1 MTAAL
6 HARVL
11 IVGAG
16 PVGMTL
22 ACELR
27 TAGVE
32 VDIISRTR
40 RESPHSRATI
50 IWPRVLELLDRVGIA
65 EAIIARGHYFDQM
78 NYYSGKH
85 RIGLIRFDR
94 LPDVQYPFA
103 VTCPQWKI
111 EQAIEDRLTALGGQI
126 GYDHEF
132 IAGNQTR
139 NGVACTIREP
149 DGHRVEQTYDFIVGA
164 DGYHSTVREAFG
176 FQFAGETLRTRL
188 AITDAEILGETTSS
202 EAAYYLTRGG
212 NMVLAP
218 LGDGVFRVGTTVP
231 DDYTGPEQPTQAFF
245 EDMLRQRVP
254 GHRRLGEMRFS
265 GIFNAN
271 IRAAST
277 YSRGRVIL
285 CGDAA
290 HAMSPS
296 GAQGLNTGLQ
306 DAANLGWKLAGV
318 VEGRFPQRLLGTYDQ
333 ERRPAVA
340 AVSRLSTTLAR
351 IGLYSSPAKIV
362 ARDAVY
368 RLSTATGMLER
379 HLAPRLAQITTCYG
393 PTPKSGVLTVGQRL
407 PLGWRTISA
416 EPVLDLHRYTIL
428 LWPGHNY
435 RWQQWQDFA
444 RDIARRHGGDVQVI
458 NLAGRP
464 PGRLATLLPAE
475 AIVLICRPDGHLEHV
490 LQPNLDARADES
502 RDATAVTLSSLVQR
516 SYNDVLDDRIQGCP
530 PTERKTHDPHRLAP
544 R

>member
-1 MTAAL
+1 MTTATL

-32 VDIISRTR
+32 VDIISHTR
-40 RESPHSRATI
+40 RHSPHSRATI

-65 EAIIARGHYFDQM
+65 EPIIARGHYFDQM

-94 LPDVQYPFA
+94 LPDIQYPFA

-111 EQAIEDRLTALGGQI
+111 EQAIEDRLTALGGHI
-126 GYDHEF
+126 AYDHEF
-132 IAGNQTR
+132 IAGNQTPDS
-139 NGVACTIREP
+139 VTCTIKEP
-149 DGHRVEQTYDFIVGA
+149 DGQCVERTYNFVIGA
-164 DGYHSTVREAFG
+164 DGYHSAVRDAFG

-188 AITDAEILGETTSS
+188 AITDAHILGETTSS

-231 DDYTGPEQPTQAFF
+231 DNYTGPDQPTRAFF

-254 GHRRLGEMRFS
+254 GQRRLGEMRFS

-285 CGDAA
+285 CGDSA
-290 HAMSPS
+290 HSMSPS

-318 VEGRFPQRLLGTYDQ
+318 IEGRFPQRLLETYDQ

-340 AVSRLSTTLAR
+340 TVSRLSTTLAR
-351 IGLYSSPAKIV
+351 VGLYSSTPKIL
-362 ARDAVY
+362 ARDTLY
-368 RLSTATGMLER
+368 RLGTATGMLER
-379 HLAPRLAQITTCYG
+379 HLAPRLAQTTTCYG
-393 PTPKSGVLTVGQRL
+393 PTPKPGVLTVGQRL
-407 PLGWRTISA
+407 PLRWRTTSA

-428 LWPGHNY
+428 LSPGRTY
-435 RWQQWQDFA
+435 RWQQWHDFA
-444 RDIARRHGGDVQVI
+444 TDIEDRHSTDARVI

-464 PGRLATLLPAE
+464 PGNLTPLLPVE
-475 AIVLICRPDGHLEHV
+475 PVVLLARPDGHLEHV
-490 LQPNLDARADES
+490 LQPDLSARADDS
-502 RDATAVTLSSLVQR
+502 RHAIAMALSSLVHR
-516 SYNDVLDDRIQGCP
+516 PHNDVADARISLSAN
-530 PTERKTHDPHRLAP
+530 RKEIR
-544 R
+544 

>member
-65 EAIIARGHYFDQM
+65 EPIIARGHYFDQM
-78 NYYSGKH
+78 NYYSGKQ

-111 EQAIEDRLTALGGQI
+111 EQAIEDRLSALGCRI
-126 GYDHEF
+126 SYDHEF
-132 IAGNQTR
+132 IGGNQTR
-139 NGVACTIREP
+139 NGVACAIREP
-149 DGHRVEQTYDFIVGA
+149 DGQCVEQHYDFIVGA
-164 DGYHSTVREAFG
+164 DGYHSAVREAFG
-176 FQFAGETLRTRL
+176 FQFAGETLHTRL
-188 AITDAEILGETTSS
+188 AITDAQILGETTSS

-231 DDYTGPEQPTQAFF
+231 DDYTGPEQPTREFF

-254 GHRRLGEMRFS
+254 GHRRLGEMQFS

-277 YSRGRVIL
+277 YSSGRVIL

-318 VEGRFPQRLLGTYDQ
+318 IEGRFPQRLLTTYDQ
-333 ERRPAVA
+333 ERRPAA
-340 AVSRLSTTLAR
+340 ATVSRLSTTLAR
-351 IGLYSSPAKIV
+351 VGLYSSTAKIV
-362 ARDAVY
+362 ARDTAY
-368 RLSTATGMLER
+368 RVGSATGLLER
-379 HLAPRLAQITTCYG
+379 HLAPRLAQTTTCYG
-393 PTPKSGVLTVGQRL
+393 PTPKPGVLTVGQRL
-407 PLGWRTISA
+407 PMGWRTISA

-428 LWPGHNY
+428 LWPGRTY

-444 RDIARRHGGDVQVI
+444 ADIAARHHDHARVI

-475 AIVLICRPDGHLEHV
+475 PIVLVCRPDAHLEHV
-490 LQPNLDARADES
+490 LQPDLNARIDES
-502 RDATAVTLSSLVQR
+502 RDAIAVALSSLTHR
-516 SYNDVLDDRIQGCP
+516 PHDDVADGRIQFSSN
-530 PTERKTHDPHRLAP
+530 RKESR
-544 R
+544 